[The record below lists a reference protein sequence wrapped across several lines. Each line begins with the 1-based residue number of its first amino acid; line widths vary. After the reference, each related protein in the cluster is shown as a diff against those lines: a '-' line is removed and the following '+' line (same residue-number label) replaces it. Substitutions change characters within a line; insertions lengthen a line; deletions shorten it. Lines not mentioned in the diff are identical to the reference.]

1 MKINDIVIRIH
12 ESGRAIEV
20 GDIGTCV
27 DIGTRLFTDD
37 AIYIKFFNRYPRYNG
52 SFYKH
57 NFAIILEY

>member
-1 MKINDIVIRIH
+1 MKINDIVIRIY
-12 ESGRAIEV
+12 ESGRAIGV

-27 DIGTRLFTDD
+27 NISTRLFTDD
-37 AIYIKFFNRYPRYNG
+37 TIDIKFFKRILRYSG